1 MARLLRASEQVF
13 GPEDPEFQIA
23 PMVDVLL
30 VILLFF
36 VSITSA
42 ETMRAHPQ
50 NLAGLELPLARDS
63 RAKETTAGQVV
74 INAAWINGA
83 GMLEV
88 AEVSTS
94 AFADPDRLR
103 PFLRS
108 AAQADPN
115 LRALIRADR
124 KVEYG
129 FINQI
134 MLVCTQEGIANI
146 TFAVVDKERT
156 QS

>member
-1 MARLLRASEQVF
+1 MARRLQRASETVF
-13 GPEDPEFQIA
+13 APEDPEFQIA

-42 ETMRAHPQ
+42 ETIKARPQ
-50 NLAGLELPLARDS
+50 SLRNLELAVAKDS
-63 RAKETTAGQVV
+63 KKKETTAGEVV
-74 INAAWINGA
+74 INAGWEDGA

-94 AFADPDRLR
+94 KFADPDRMR
-103 PFLRS
+103 SFLR
-108 AAQADPN
+108 AAFKADPSV
-115 LRALIRADR
+115 RALIRADR

-134 MLVCTQEGIANI
+134 MLVCTEEGISNI
-146 TFAVVDKERT
+146 TFAVVDKERRN
-156 QS
+156 

>member
-1 MARLLRASEQVF
+1 MARLQRASEKVF
-13 GPEDPEFQIA
+13 EFEDPEFQIA

-42 ETMRAHPQ
+42 ETMKARPQ
-50 NLAGLELPLARDS
+50 SLRGLELPVAKD
-63 RAKETTAGQVV
+63 AKKKETTAGEIV
-74 INAAWINGA
+74 INAGWEDGS

-94 AFADPDRLR
+94 KFADPDRMR
-103 PFLRS
+103 PFLK
-108 AAQADPN
+108 AAFNSDPAV
-115 LRALIRADR
+115 RALIRADR

-129 FINQI
+129 FVNQI
-134 MLVCTQEGIANI
+134 MLVCTQEGISNI
-146 TFAVVDKERT
+146 TFAVVDKERRD
-156 QS
+156 

>member
-1 MARLLRASEQVF
+1 MARTERASEKVF
-13 GPEDPEFQIA
+13 APEDPEFQIA

-42 ETMRAHPQ
+42 ETMKARPQ
-50 NLAGLELPLARDS
+50 NLQGLELPLAKDS
-63 RAKETTAGQVV
+63 RQKETTAGEVV

-88 AEVSTS
+88 AEVSNS
-94 AFADPDRLR
+94 AFADPDRMR
-103 PFLRS
+103 DFIRN
-108 AAQADPN
+108 AVKADPAV
-115 LRALIRADR
+115 RALIRADR

-134 MLVCTQEGIANI
+134 MQVCTQEGIANI
-146 TFAVVDKERT
+146 TFAVVDKER
-156 QS
+156 QG

>member
-1 MARLLRASEQVF
+1 MARLQRASESVF
-13 GPEDPEFQIA
+13 TQEDPEFQIA

-36 VSITSA
+36 VAITSA
-42 ETMRAHPQ
+42 ETIKARPQ
-50 NLAGLELPLARDS
+50 SLKGLELPVAKDS
-63 RAKETTAGQVV
+63 KKKETDAGEIV
-74 INAAWINGA
+74 INVGWEDGA

-94 AFADPDRLR
+94 KFADPDRMR
-103 PFLRS
+103 AFIRS
-108 AAQADPN
+108 QVKAN
-115 LRALIRADR
+115 SSVRALIRADR

-134 MLVCTQEGIANI
+134 MLVCTTEGISNI
-146 TFAVVDKERT
+146 TFAVVDKER
-156 QS
+156 QG

>member
-1 MARLLRASEQVF
+1 MARQKRAAETVF
-13 GPEDPEFQIA
+13 TDEDPEFQIA

-36 VSITSA
+36 VAITSA
-42 ETMRAHPQ
+42 ETIKARPQ
-50 NLAGLELPLARDS
+50 SLRGLELPVAKDS
-63 RAKETTAGQVV
+63 KKKETTAGEVV
-74 INAAWINGA
+74 INAGWEDGA

-94 AFADPDRLR
+94 KFADPDRMR
-103 PFLRS
+103 NFIRS
-108 AAQADPN
+108 QVKNDPSV
-115 LRALIRADR
+115 RALIRADR

-134 MLVCTQEGIANI
+134 MLVCTQEGISNI
-146 TFAVVDKERT
+146 TFSVVDKERK
-156 QS
+156 Q